1 MIGISAYAAYLPRH
15 RLDRAKIAAA
25 WGTHQPS
32 GEIAVANYDEDALTM
47 ASEAVLGLADAG
59 GADGLFFASTSA
71 PYLEKQVASYI
82 ATACDLPRAIQ
93 TADFGGSVRA
103 GLSALVAANHSVR
116 AGARRSVVVA
126 AADCRLAAPESELEG
141 TLGAGAAA
149 IQVGSQDV
157 IAEVVDYACCAEEF
171 THVWRTDAQRYVQ
184 AFTGK
189 FSNTYGYVRDLSEVI
204 RELLDRNRLG
214 PAEITALA
222 PYAPDGRAALD
233 LCRAI
238 GIDAK
243 TQLVQPPVAAV
254 GSSGCAD
261 PLLALA
267 DALDRSNPA
276 AWIIVAGYGEG
287 AEALLL
293 RTTDL
298 LPQRRAPK
306 SWKAWIEAR
315 SSLASYEK
323 YLKFRRIVDAD
334 PGGEAINNVLEFQE
348 LKQDVRLYGSRCH
361 ECGQVQ
367 YPVARVCLSCGA
379 RDAMTD
385 QKLAR
390 RGTVFTYTV
399 DHLIANLELPLPMV
413 VVDIDGGGR
422 LYLQVTDFTLE
433 EVTVGAPMQLTYR
446 RLHEGGGNHN
456 YYWKAR
462 PVR

>member
-15 RLDRAKIAAA
+15 RLDRGKIAAA
-25 WGTHQPS
+25 WGTRQPA
-32 GEIAVANYDEDALTM
+32 GEIAVANFDEDALTM
-47 ASEAVLGLADAG
+47 ASEAVLGLPDAG

-82 ATACDLPRAIQ
+82 ATACDLPRATQ

-103 GLSALVAANHSVR
+103 GLSALVAAGHAVR
-116 AGARRSVVVA
+116 AGARRSVVVT
-126 AADCRLAAPESELEG
+126 AADCRIAAPESELEG
-141 TLGAGAAA
+141 ILGAGAAA
-149 IQVGSQDV
+149 LLVGAQDV
-157 IAEVVDYACCAEEF
+157 IAEIVDYACCSEEF
-171 THVWRTDAQRYVQ
+171 THVWRTDEQRYVQ

-189 FSNTYGYVRDLSEVI
+189 FSNTYGYIRDLSEVI
-204 RELLDRNRLG
+204 RQLLERNRLE
-214 PAEITALA
+214 PSDIAALA
-222 PYAPDGRAALD
+222 TYAPDGRAALD
-233 LCRAI
+233 LCRAV
-238 GIDAK
+238 GIESK
-243 TQLVQPPVAAV
+243 TQLIQPPVATV
-254 GSSGCAD
+254 GSAGCAD

-267 DALDRSNPA
+267 DALDRANPA

-293 RTTDL
+293 RTTYL
-298 LPQRRAPK
+298 LPQRRALN
-306 SWKAWIEAR
+306 SWKAWIESR
-315 SSLASYEK
+315 LSLPSYGK

-348 LKQDVRLYGSRCH
+348 LKQDVRLYGSRCR
-361 ECGQVQ
+361 ECGLVQ

-379 RDAMTD
+379 RDAMTE

-399 DHLIANLELPLPMV
+399 DHLIANLELPLPMAV
-413 VVDIDGGGR
+413 IDIDGGGR
-422 LYLQVTDFTLE
+422 LYLQVTDFTID
-433 EVTVGAPMQLTYR
+433 EVAVGAPMQLTYR